1 MSNPYDK
8 GMSTNSSVLGPTL
21 KFKGELTADEDLLIQ
36 GQIEGSINHTSKLTI
51 GREGKLKANVKAEF
65 INVEGQVNGDLA
77 GSTSVVVKE
86 SANVTGNIY
95 SPVVTLREGSTFN
108 GKIDMSGKDQPKA
121 VAPGQ
126 QAPVKDAVARS
137 NEVTQ
142 ADSEESAEA
151 AAKKA
156 GSEKKRS
163 ASAA

>member
-51 GREGKLKANVKAEF
+51 GKEGKLKANVKAEF
-65 INVEGQVNGDLA
+65 ISVEGQVHGDLA

-86 SANVTGNIY
+86 SANITGNIF

-108 GKIDMSGKDQPKA
+108 GKIDMTGTEQPKA

-126 QAPVKDAVARS
+126 PAPARDAVAAKPQPEAS
-137 NEVTQ
+137 TAEEV
-142 ADSEESAEA
+142 EEA
-151 AAKKA
+151 AQKRS
-156 GSEKKRS
+156 GSDKKRS
-163 ASAA
+163 ANAA